1 MQKSQKQVLLLY
13 ISTLGGTL
21 LGLVSS
27 VINTRFLS
35 PVDYGDVRYVQ
46 NIITLISS
54 ILLLGYFLSG
64 SRLLA
69 LSEDESYSRRIRG
82 AMVVVLIAASF
93 ILLLSILFCY
103 VIHNNNDIISYLFL
117 IASPISF
124 SCLFTNYI
132 NTTAQGDNHIG
143 RLATAR
149 LLPTF
154 IYVITAFLVYSN
166 YGANSIKML
175 ILQNGIPSLIL
186 LLIIV
191 STKPSFSNLKPVFKE
206 LNIENKVYGF
216 QLYIGS
222 IIMVASNY
230 LAGISLSHFNTDNT
244 QVGFY
249 TLALTVSSPL
259 AFLPSIIGTT
269 FFKQFAKQT
278 RIPTKVFQ
286 YTILITSASLLL
298 YVIFIRY
305 IIGILYPESY
315 SQVGYYSSWLAFG
328 FSVHGIG
335 DMMNRFLGSHGKGK
349 EIRNASIANGIF
361 KIFGFIVLVYF
372 FNTIGAI
379 VTQIICS
386 TLYTALMLC
395 YYSTFIKTST
405 QNKSKS

>member
-1 MQKSQKQVLLLY
+1 
-13 ISTLGGTL
+13 
-21 LGLVSS
+21 
-27 VINTRFLS
+27 
-35 PVDYGDVRYVQ
+35 
-46 NIITLISS
+46 
-54 ILLLGYFLSG
+54 
-64 SRLLA
+64 
-69 LSEDESYSRRIRG
+69 
-82 AMVVVLIAASF
+82 
-93 ILLLSILFCY
+93 
-103 VIHNNNDIISYLFL
+103 
-117 IASPISF
+117 
-124 SCLFTNYI
+124 
-132 NTTAQGDNHIG
+132 
-143 RLATAR
+143 
-149 LLPTF
+149 
-154 IYVITAFLVYSN
+154 
-166 YGANSIKML
+166 
-175 ILQNGIPSLIL
+175 
-186 LLIIV
+186 
-191 STKPSFSNLKPVFKE
+191 
-206 LNIENKVYGF
+206 
-216 QLYIGS
+216 
-222 IIMVASNY
+222 MVASNY